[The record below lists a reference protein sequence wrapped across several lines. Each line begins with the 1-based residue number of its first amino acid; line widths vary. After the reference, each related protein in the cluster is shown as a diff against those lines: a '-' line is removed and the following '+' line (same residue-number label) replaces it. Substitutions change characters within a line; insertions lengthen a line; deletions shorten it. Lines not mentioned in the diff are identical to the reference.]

1 MGPPTK
7 ALEYLDQALD
17 MYSRAGAI
25 QAYDMS
31 YVYRAKQV
39 MASAYTYGW
48 LLVYPSGVRLCVV
61 RVECATQLYYASCKH
76 GNAWLHELT
85 QCVHWELE
93 H

>member
-39 MASAYTYGW
+39 K
-48 LLVYPSGVRLCVV
+48 
-61 RVECATQLYYASCKH
+61 TQLLHPRTSLNVPTPSEHIESAH
-76 GNAWLHELT
+76 GAMHS
-85 QCVHWELE
+85 HA
-93 H
+93 